1 MNGGK
6 LTNIATTV
14 AALFLILEKVAPPI
28 DPETGLV
35 PPAFEPFTQ
44 ALMAQLVRDG
54 IQIPAE
60 LQNIKDKVSSL
71 YQGLKN
77 WHIISKVAS
86 SPRHSKIRKTR
97 FKDNY

>member
-1 MNGGK
+1 
-6 LTNIATTV
+6 
-14 AALFLILEKVAPPI
+14 
-28 DPETGLV
+28 
-35 PPAFEPFTQ
+35 
-44 ALMAQLVRDG
+44 MAQLVRDG
-54 IQIPAE
+54 IKIPAE